1 MIAIRLRTDQMENPL
16 GLQNRRPLLSWNCE
30 GGIVQTAYEAA
41 AFSDGR
47 QIWSSGRQE
56 SGKMQ
61 VRYSG
66 EAVSGQRIVWKVR
79 LWDEKGEVSDWSRD
93 AFFEMGLLSEEDWEA
108 VWIEPEPE
116 EVGGQKERSE
126 REKGPS
132 QRYPASY
139 LRKIFTV
146 KETENARLYITC
158 HGLYVAYINGE
169 RVGDF
174 VLAPGTDDY
183 RKRLTCQTYDV
194 SDLLRPGENEIR
206 IILGDGWYRGC
217 NGIDGVRNL
226 FGTRLAL
233 LCQLHVEGSAVLVSD
248 GTWEASQSGPIRE
261 NDMEQGEHCDA
272 RLEDIT
278 DWHKVWETDE
288 DFRVLVG
295 SDSVPIL
302 EQERFPG
309 KFLRTPAGETVIDF
323 GQNLAGY
330 VEFSLRAHAG
340 EKIVLWHGE
349 TLDENGNFTN
359 RNFDP
364 GKRNREGGIPQKIEY
379 ICKEGENVYKPSFC
393 IFGFRYVK
401 VETEADLSEA
411 KFTSI
416 AVYSR
421 MEQTGSFHCS
431 DEEVNRL
438 FSNSSWSM
446 KSNFCDIPT
455 DCPTRERAGW
465 TGDAGVFA
473 PTAVLLADCY
483 PVFRK
488 WLGACRLAQ
497 RADGKMANIAPP
509 NDSDNP
515 VAEFLNGSAGWGD
528 ACILVPWALYQ
539 ACGDEG
545 ILRENYGMM
554 KKWLRFV
561 AKRAERNSFHSLF
574 RKNPYRR
581 YTVDTGFHWGEW
593 CEPDV
598 DMAAWV
604 RDALKGGMEDVA
616 TAYFCY
622 SAGLLAKIAK
632 ILGETSDTE
641 QCERICAQ
649 ARKAFQAVAVRN
661 GKLRSNRQCAYVR
674 ALAFGLL
681 EEADR
686 KEAAKTL
693 NDLVEENH
701 YHLNTGFLSTP
712 YLCDVLAEYG
722 YVETAYRLLLQR
734 ECPGW
739 LYEVRRGATTIWERW
754 DGVRLDGT
762 VHDSLNHYAYG
773 AIAGW
778 LISGVCG
785 IRLEAGKLTIKPI
798 PHPLLEHASARW
810 KSPYGEIQSAW
821 RYEEKTLKL
830 SVTVPPNLEAEIVL
844 PDGRVE
850 RKPAGVWEY
859 TVEGMAE
866 ETV

>member
-1 MIAIRLRTDQMENPL
+1 M
-16 GLQNRRPLLSWNCE
+16 RRS
-30 GGIVQTAYEAA
+30 
-41 AFSDGR
+41 
-47 QIWSSGRQE
+47 
-56 SGKMQ
+56 
-61 VRYSG
+61 
-66 EAVSGQRIVWKVR
+66 
-79 LWDEKGEVSDWSRD
+79 
-93 AFFEMGLLSEEDWEA
+93 
-108 VWIEPEPE
+108 
-116 EVGGQKERSE
+116 
-126 REKGPS
+126 
-132 QRYPASY
+132 
-139 LRKIFTV
+139 TV
-146 KETENARLYITC
+146 
-158 HGLYVAYINGE
+158 
-169 RVGDF
+169 F
-174 VLAPGTDDY
+174 
-183 RKRLTCQTYDV
+183 
-194 SDLLRPGENEIR
+194 
-206 IILGDGWYRGC
+206 
-217 NGIDGVRNL
+217 
-226 FGTRLAL
+226 
-233 LCQLHVEGSAVLVSD
+233 
-248 GTWEASQSGPIRE
+248 
-261 NDMEQGEHCDA
+261 
-272 RLEDIT
+272 
-278 DWHKVWETDE
+278 
-288 DFRVLVG
+288 
-295 SDSVPIL
+295 
-302 EQERFPG
+302 
-309 KFLRTPAGETVIDF
+309 
-323 GQNLAGY
+323 
-330 VEFSLRAHAG
+330 
-340 EKIVLWHGE
+340 
-349 TLDENGNFTN
+349 
-359 RNFDP
+359 
-364 GKRNREGGIPQKIEY
+364 
-379 ICKEGENVYKPSFC
+379 
-393 IFGFRYVK
+393 
-401 VETEADLSEA
+401 
-411 KFTSI
+411 
-416 AVYSR
+416 
-421 MEQTGSFHCS
+421 
-431 DEEVNRL
+431 

-509 NDSDNP
+509 NDRDNP

-632 ILGETSDTE
+632 ILGETSDAE